1 MKWNFNGCFLFYFPL
16 EGQHL
21 FDGDQH
27 FLSYARKTL
36 APCGLHFVGLL
47 QHDQYKKKYTQKDTN
62 KSQIFTLKAQN

>member
-1 MKWNFNGCFLFYFPL
+1 MFLQSTAHFPL

-27 FLSYARKTL
+27 FLSNARKTL

-47 QHDQYKKKYTQKDTN
+47 QHDQ
-62 KSQIFTLKAQN
+62 